1 MSTPIARQSFAAVTQ
16 QRVLN
21 DQSPV
26 TIVFRG
32 GPPIVDK
39 FDGMDIILPAEAKE
53 ARRSGTDPH
62 WARRYYPPCVI
73 ENVPYAA
80 AAHIRSRA
88 IVPGTRDPHNGG
100 RKASYQIAIQSTPTG
115 TMQDRPEYCE
125 PFTDEQLEF
134 FKLPEGLNRQAF
146 EDSRRDVKTLDTTAS
161 ISHVG
166 NIHEQ
171 LEAEP
176 DAATLAPPADHEGL
190 KEIHAGAAGYDGDDA
205 SRTRRGRPRFKD
217 DK

>member
-1 MSTPIARQSFAAVTQ
+1 MSTPIARQSFSAVVPERT
-16 QRVLN
+16 LN
-21 DQSPV
+21 DQSPT

-39 FDGMDIILPAEAKE
+39 FDGQDIFLPAEANE
-53 ARRSGTDPH
+53 ARLAGDAD
-62 WARRYYPPCVI
+62 WDRRYYPAVEI
-73 ENVPYAA
+73 ENVPWAA
-80 AAHIRSRA
+80 ASHIRSRA

-100 RKASYQIAIQSTPTG
+100 RKASYRIGILKTVTG
-115 TMQDRPEYCE
+115 TMQDPPDRCL
-125 PFTDEQLEF
+125 PFTAEQLKHF
-134 FKLPEGLNRQAF
+134 QMPEGLDRNAF
-146 EDSRRDVKTLDTTAS
+146 EDSRRNVATLDTTAS

-190 KEIHAGAAGYDGDDA
+190 KEVHAATSGYDGDDA
-205 SRTRRGRPRFKD
+205 SRNRRGRPKFKD